1 MKPPIGLALFA
12 ILALATSLSS
22 PSAHV
27 VPACRTCITVLTRRP
42 PKLLSLQKIPG
53 RLAGLVTPAFRIYGP
68 VPIPLSLRALR
79 AILPVPAAPAFQTV
93 IRAPTP
99 LARTTTTLPR
109 RKRFLRLNGGVGRVC
124 RTVTNAPIKEM
135 RVSAVA
141 NEYSTERQARSHC
154 FNDTVVWANNKSNIY
169 HFAGNYNYGNTVAG
183 GYMCE
188 QDAVAQGMRAAKNET
203 HP

>member
-1 MKPPIGLALFA
+1 MQPPIALAL
-12 ILALATSLSS
+12 ICNIGVGDSRLPS

-42 PKLLSLQKIPG
+42 PKLSLQRIPG
-53 RLAGLVTPAFRIYGP
+53 RSDRACHPSISNLWTCPGTAKPSGTKSNSARACRPSLSNGYSCPSTARKDDHYAPKKKPVSTPDRGCRPSLSNGYKCPEQGNAGV
-68 VPIPLSLRALR
+68 
-79 AILPVPAAPAFQTV
+79 
-93 IRAPTP
+93 
-99 LARTTTTLPR
+99 
-109 RKRFLRLNGGVGRVC
+109 
-124 RTVTNAPIKEM
+124 
-135 RVSAVA
+135 AVA

-154 FNDTVVWANNKSNIY
+154 LNDTVVWANNKSNIY

>member
-1 MKPPIGLALFA
+1 MQPPIALALFA
-12 ILALATSLSS
+12 ILALATS
-22 PSAHV
+22 PAFAER
-27 VPACRTCITVLTRRP
+27 ACRPSLSNMYHCPDTSTPEAKPTKNTGTSDRACHPSISNLWTCPGTAKPSGTKSNSARACRP
-42 PKLLSLQKIPG
+42 SLSNGYSCPSTASKDDHYAPKKKPVSTPDRGCRPSLSNGYKCPEQG
-53 RLAGLVTPAFRIYGP
+53 NAGV
-68 VPIPLSLRALR
+68 
-79 AILPVPAAPAFQTV
+79 
-93 IRAPTP
+93 
-99 LARTTTTLPR
+99 
-109 RKRFLRLNGGVGRVC
+109 
-124 RTVTNAPIKEM
+124 
-135 RVSAVA
+135 AVA